1 MKTKFVS
8 IGLIKMN
15 KEYLKEYYPDL
26 LVLDGFDDAIVGVV
40 RRIGL
45 EAICYSEELVLK
57 QLVNQ
62 GMTYNEAIEYYEFNI
77 IGAWVGEHTP
87 LFLTIED

>member
-1 MKTKFVS
+1 
-8 IGLIKMN
+8 
-15 KEYLKEYYPDL
+15 
-26 LVLDGFDDAIVGVV
+26 V

-57 QLVNQ
+57 ELVNQ
-62 GMTYNEAIEYYEFNI
+62 GMTYNEAIEYFEFNI

-87 LFLTIED
+87 LFLTTED

>member
-1 MKTKFVS
+1 
-8 IGLIKMN
+8 MN
-15 KEYLKEYYPDL
+15 REYLKECYPDL
-26 LVLDGFDDAIVGVV
+26 LILDGFDHAIVGVV

-57 QLVNQ
+57 ELVNQ
-62 GMTYNEAIEYYEFNI
+62 GMSYNEAIEYFEFNI

-87 LFLTIED
+87 IFLTTED